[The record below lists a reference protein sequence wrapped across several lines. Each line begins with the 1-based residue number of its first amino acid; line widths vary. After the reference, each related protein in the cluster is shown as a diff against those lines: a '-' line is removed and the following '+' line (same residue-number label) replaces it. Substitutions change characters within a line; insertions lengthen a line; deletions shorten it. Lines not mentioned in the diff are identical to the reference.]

1 MTYPNYDKA
10 EILLHGFKYGFP
22 IHYTGPRT
30 PIDCK
35 NLKSIYQNPH
45 LALKKNYKV
54 KLNWGE

>member
-10 EILLHGFKYGFP
+10 EILLNGFKCGFP
-22 IHYTGPRT
+22 IHYTGHRT

-45 LALKKNYKV
+45 LALTKTSK
-54 KLNWGE
+54 